1 MNCSGRKQSKNMMS
15 FYYYNQNPSGVCILV
30 QIKAFV
36 IQTPLGLPNLNA
48 REIKKDAGCSS
59 KMSPSCKWP
68 ILPGYVLQYCYIGE
82 SLLELSYVYNIM

>member
-36 IQTPLGLPNLNA
+36 IQTPLGLPNLNMQG
-48 REIKKDAGCSS
+48 KS
-59 KMSPSCKWP
+59 KRMLVAVVKCRH
-68 ILPGYVLQYCYIGE
+68 LANGQFYQDMF
-82 SLLELSYVYNIM
+82 YNIVILENLSLN